1 MQKHLQKLS
10 KTQQAHFTAS
20 MIAFIKLE
28 RLKLRNSKNHYAMK
42 SEIWLAATKAAWKQL
57 DRLST
62 PNINFYKNA
71 AQHQLLTSYRNKLI
85 QVTST

>member
-1 MQKHLQKLS
+1 
-10 KTQQAHFTAS
+10 

-57 DRLST
+57 DKLST
-62 PNINFYKNA
+62 PNTNF
-71 AQHQLLTSYRNKLI
+71 NKI
-85 QVTST
+85 AT